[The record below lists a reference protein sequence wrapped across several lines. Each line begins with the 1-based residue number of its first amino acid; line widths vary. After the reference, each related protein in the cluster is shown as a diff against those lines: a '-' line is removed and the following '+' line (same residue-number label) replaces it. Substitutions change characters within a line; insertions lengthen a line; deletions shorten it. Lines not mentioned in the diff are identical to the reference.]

1 MLDGKGDPRERAR
14 NDQRKGGELGRE
26 KEHRKEEMGILTNE
40 ADDDDDAVGDD
51 DALEVP
57 EDLCRCYCR

>member
-1 MLDGKGDPRERAR
+1 MERAR
-14 NDQRKGGELGRE
+14 NDPRKGAELRQE

-40 ADDDDDAVGDD
+40 ADDDDDVDAVEDD
-51 DALEVP
+51 DALAVA